1 MEDSI
6 SISNHQSKP
15 IPYQMNPMMKNG
27 ILRVS
32 LILIAVFGTSGF
44 SAYDLLKKLAHTEA
58 PAEMKAIPIPADV
71 TKIGDALLAVYAGEM
86 VPSGDKDP
94 VIDDVSPREGQ
105 PGTLVTVTG
114 RGFGATQGINA
125 VSLNLTEA
133 QPLVEV
139 LEWSDTRIRF
149 TVPIHCTSGDVN
161 VVLWDY
167 LRTEITPNGSFRSVT
182 RNPRASKGIA
192 FEVLGQEENI
202 KLGHAIFFGWTQL
215 NEQAS
220 SKLNIPR
227 TKIAGD
233 PLRWKKYGFLPRAN
247 EVDEG
252 EADRFSMKTPIVGV
266 RLQQGM
272 DGQLR
277 VGYSCAFCHTG
288 RDPANGK
295 IVPGL
300 PSSTLQFGK
309 LIATADNLPEDMRQ
323 QAERWPPGTADLS
336 FRFFPDGVENPTA
349 IMLAR
354 GIHGMRLWSSAGIP
368 MPEYQRHS
376 NAWLMQGSPYMAT
389 LKISVSLC
397 CYLTTLKPIRNPN
410 VDLAKAEFGRK
421 VFFEARCNTCHD
433 PCLGLYTN
441 QRVIPFDAIGSNGP
455 PTNRMRDSGGIRV
468 TTLMSLYATAPYLH
482 DQSVPT
488 LDDLLNPA
496 RLVPTQPIYH
506 KPVTSGPAH
515 PFVITDERMRH
526 ALVEFLNSI

>member
-1 MEDSI
+1 
-6 SISNHQSKP
+6 
-15 IPYQMNPMMKNG
+15 MMKNQA
-27 ILRVS
+27 LRVS
-32 LILIAVFGTSGF
+32 LMLMVIFGASGF
-44 SAYDLLKKLAHTEA
+44 RTADLIKKLAHPEA
-58 PAEMKAIPIPADV
+58 PAEMKTIPIPADV
-71 TKIGDALLAVYAGEM
+71 SMIGDAILDVYAKEM

-94 VIDDVSPREGQ
+94 VIVDVSPRMGQ
-105 PGTLVTVTG
+105 PNTIVTVTG
-114 RGFGATQGINA
+114 RGFGASQGLNG

-149 TVPIHCTSGDVN
+149 TVPIHCTSGDIN

-182 RNPRASKGIA
+182 RNPRASNGIP

-233 PLRWKKYGFLPRAN
+233 PLRWQKYGFLPRAN

-266 RLQQGM
+266 RLQQGV
-272 DGQLR
+272 DGQFR

-288 RDPANGK
+288 RDPANGR
-295 IVPGL
+295 IVAGL
-300 PSSTLQFGK
+300 PSSTLHFGK
-309 LIATADNLPEDMRQ
+309 LIATADNLPEDMKQ

-389 LKISVSLC
+389 LKISMSLC
-397 CYLTTLKPIRNPN
+397 CYLTTLKPIKNPN
-410 VDLAKAEFGRK
+410 VDQAKAGFGRK

-433 PCLGLYTN
+433 PSLGLYTN
-441 QRVIPFDAIGSNGP
+441 QRVIPFDAIGSNAP
-455 PTNRMRDSGGIRV
+455 PTNRMKDSGGVRV

-496 RLVPTQPIYH
+496 RLVPGSPIYH
-506 KPVTSGPAH
+506 KPVTTGPAH
-515 PFVITDERMRH
+515 PFVITNTEMRN
-526 ALVEFLNSI
+526 ALVEFLKSI

>member
-1 MEDSI
+1 
-6 SISNHQSKP
+6 
-15 IPYQMNPMMKNG
+15 MMKN
-27 ILRVS
+27 RVLHLA
-32 LILIAVFGTSGF
+32 LILVVIFGTSGF
-44 SAYDLLKKLAHTEA
+44 SAYNLLKKLAHPEV
-58 PAEMKAIPIPADV
+58 PAAMRSIPIPTDV
-71 TKIGDALLAVYAGEM
+71 TKIGDALLAVYASEM

-94 VIDDVSPREGQ
+94 VIEDVSPREGQ
-105 PGTLVTVTG
+105 PSTIVTVTG
-114 RGFGATQGINA
+114 HGFGAAQGLNA
-125 VSLNLTEA
+125 VSVNLTEA

-139 LEWSDTRIRF
+139 LEWSDAKIRF
-149 TVPIHCTSGDVN
+149 MVPIHCTSGDVN

-167 LRTEITPNGSFRSVT
+167 LRTEITPNGSFRLVT
-182 RNPRASKGIA
+182 RNPRASNGIP
-192 FEVLGQEENI
+192 FQVLGQEENI

-233 PLRWKKYGFLPRAN
+233 PMRWEKYGFLPRAN

-252 EADRFSMKTPIVGV
+252 EADRFSMKTPIIGV

-288 RDPANGK
+288 RDPANGR

-309 LIATADNLPEDMRQ
+309 LIATADNLPADMRQ

-336 FRFFPDGVENPTA
+336 FRFFPDGIENPTA

-389 LKISVSLC
+389 LKVSTALC

-410 VDLAKAEFGRK
+410 VDQTKVEFGRK

-433 PCLGLYTN
+433 PSLGLYTN

-455 PTNRMRDSGGIRV
+455 STNRMKDSGGIRV

-496 RLVPTQPIYH
+496 RLVPGSAIYH
-506 KPVTSGPAH
+506 QPVTTGPAH
-515 PFVITDERMRH
+515 PFVIPDEPMRH

>member
-1 MEDSI
+1 MLK
-6 SISNHQSKP
+6 NQS
-15 IPYQMNPMMKNG
+15 
-27 ILRVS
+27 LRVS
-32 LILIAVFGTSGF
+32 LMLMVIFGASGF
-44 SAYDLLKKLAHTEA
+44 RAADLIKNLTHPEV
-58 PAEMKAIPIPADV
+58 PAEMKPIPIPADV
-71 TKIGDALLAVYAGEM
+71 SMIGDALLDVYAKEM

-94 VIDDVSPREGQ
+94 VIGNVSPREGQ
-105 PGTLVTVTG
+105 PSTIVTVTG
-114 RGFGATQGINA
+114 RGFGASQGLNA

-182 RNPRASKGIA
+182 RNPRASNGIP

-202 KLGHAIFFGWTQL
+202 NLGHAIFFGWTQL

-233 PLRWKKYGFLPRAN
+233 PKRWQKYGFLPRAN

-266 RLQQGM
+266 RLQQGV
-272 DGQLR
+272 DGQFR

-288 RDPANGK
+288 RDPANGR

-309 LIATADNLPEDMRQ
+309 LIATADNLPEDMKQ

-354 GIHGMRLWSSAGIP
+354 GIHGMRLWSSAGVP

-389 LKISVSLC
+389 LKVSMSLC
-397 CYLTTLKPIRNPN
+397 CYLTTLKPIKNPN
-410 VDLAKAEFGRK
+410 VDQAKAGFGRK

-455 PTNRMRDSGGIRV
+455 PTNRMKDSGGIRV

-488 LDDLLNPA
+488 IDDLLNPA
-496 RLVPTQPIYH
+496 RLMPGSAIYH
-506 KPVTSGPAH
+506 KPVTTGPAH
-515 PFVITDERMRH
+515 PFVITDEQMRH

>member
-1 MEDSI
+1 MY
-6 SISNHQSKP
+6 
-15 IPYQMNPMMKNG
+15 YQIMTKKRTIHIAWMMA
-27 ILRVS
+27 V
-32 LILIAVFGTSGF
+32 VFGTTGF
-44 SAYDLLKKLAHTEA
+44 RAADLIKKLIHSDV
-58 PAEMKAIPIPADV
+58 PAEMRAIALPADV
-71 TKIGDALLAVYAGEM
+71 TRIGDAILDAYASEM

-94 VIDDVSPREGQ
+94 VIGDVIPREGP
-105 PGTLVTVTG
+105 PGTVVTVTG
-114 RGFGATQGINA
+114 HGFGTTQGINA

-139 LEWSDTRIRF
+139 LEWNDTKIRF

-182 RNPRASKGIA
+182 RNPRASNGIA
-192 FEVLGQEENI
+192 FTVLGQEENI

-227 TKIAGD
+227 GKIAGD
-233 PLRWKKYGFLPRAN
+233 PMRWKKYGFLPRAN

-252 EADRFSMKTPIVGV
+252 ESDRFSMKTPIVGV

-288 RDPANGK
+288 RDPATGK

-300 PSSTLQFGK
+300 PSSALQFGK

-397 CYLTTLKPIRNPN
+397 CYLTTLKPIKNPK
-410 VDLAKAEFGRK
+410 VDRVQAEFGRK
-421 VFFEARCNTCHD
+421 VFVEARCNTCHD

-455 PTNRMRDSGGIRV
+455 PTNRMKDSGGIRV

-482 DQSVPT
+482 DQSVPS
-488 LDDLLNPA
+488 LDDLLNPD
-496 RLVPTQPIYH
+496 RLVPSSAIYR
-506 KPVTSGPAH
+506 KPVTTGSAH
-515 PFVITDERMRH
+515 PFVIRDEQMRR

>member
-1 MEDSI
+1 MT
-6 SISNHQSKP
+6 NNRALQVAWV
-15 IPYQMNPMMKNG
+15 M
-27 ILRVS
+27 
-32 LILIAVFGTSGF
+32 AVAFGTSGF
-44 SAYDLLKKLAHTEA
+44 RPIDMIKKLILPEA
-58 PAEMKAIPIPADV
+58 PAEMRAIPLPADV
-71 TKIGDALLAVYAGEM
+71 ARIGDAIVDAYASEM

-94 VIDDVSPREGQ
+94 VIAGVNPREGA
-105 PGTLVTVTG
+105 PGTVVSVTG
-114 RGFGATQGINA
+114 QGFGTAQGLNA
-125 VSLNLTEA
+125 VSINLTEA

-139 LEWSDTRIRF
+139 LEWSDTKIRF

-167 LRTEITPNGSFRSVT
+167 LRTEITPNGSFRTVT
-182 RNPRASKGIA
+182 RNPRASKGVA
-192 FEVLGQEENI
+192 FQVLGQEENI
-202 KLGHAIFFGWTQL
+202 KLGQAIFFGWTQL

-252 EADRFSMKTPIVGV
+252 EADRFSLKTPIVGV
-266 RLQQGM
+266 RLQHGI
-272 DGQLR
+272 DGQFR

-288 RDPANGK
+288 RDPATGK

-309 LIATADNLPEDMRQ
+309 LIATADNLPKDMRL

-389 LKISVSLC
+389 LKVSLSLC
-397 CYLTTLKPIRNPN
+397 CYLTTLKPLKNPN
-410 VDLAKAEFGRK
+410 VDVAQAELGRK
-421 VFFEARCNTCHD
+421 VFFEARCDTCHD
-433 PCLGLYTN
+433 PSLGLYTN
-441 QRVIPFDAIGSNGP
+441 QRVIPFDAMGSNGP
-455 PTNRMRDSGGIRV
+455 STNRMKDSGGMRV

-488 LDDLLNPA
+488 LDDLLNPD
-496 RLVPTQPIYH
+496 RLTPTSPIYR
-506 KPVTSGPAH
+506 KPVTPGPAH
-515 PFVITDERMRH
+515 PFVIRDKQMRR

>member
-1 MEDSI
+1 MGDASDGGDGQTTI
-6 SISNHQSKP
+6 SYLTN
-15 IPYQMNPMMKNG
+15 YMMNN
-27 ILRVS
+27 RVVRVA
-32 LILIAVFGTSGF
+32 LILGVIFATSGF
-44 SAYDLLKKLAHTEA
+44 RASDLIKKLSPPEA
-58 PAEMKAIPIPADV
+58 PTPMPVIAIPADV
-71 TKIGDALLAVYAGEM
+71 TKIGDAILAVYAGEM
-86 VPSGDKDP
+86 IPSGNKDP

-105 PGTLVTVTG
+105 PGTVVTVTG
-114 RGFGATQGINA
+114 HGFGPTQGLNA

-139 LEWSDTRIRF
+139 LEWSDTKIRF
-149 TVPIHCTSGDVN
+149 MVPIHCTSGDVN

-167 LRTEITPNGSFRSVT
+167 LRTEMTPNGSFRPVT
-182 RNPRASKGIA
+182 RNPRASKG
-192 FEVLGQEENI
+192 FPFQVLGQEENI

-220 SKLNIPR
+220 SRLQIPR
-227 TKIAGD
+227 AKIAVD
-233 PLRWKKYGFLPRAN
+233 PARWQKYGFLPRAN

-309 LIATADNLPEDMRQ
+309 LIATAENLPEDMRQ
-323 QAERWPPGTADLS
+323 QALRWPPGTADLS
-336 FRFFPDGVENPTA
+336 FRYFPDGIENPLA
-349 IMLAR
+349 IMQAR
-354 GIHGMRLWSSAGIP
+354 GIQGMRLWSSAGVP

-376 NAWLMQGSPYMAT
+376 NAWLMQGSPFMAT
-389 LKISVSLC
+389 LKVSVSLC
-397 CYLTTLKPIRNPN
+397 CYLTTLKPIKNPN
-410 VDLAKAEFGRK
+410 VDLAKVEFGRK
-421 VFFEARCNTCHD
+421 VFFAARCNTCHD
-433 PCLGLYTN
+433 PGLGLYTN

-455 PTNRMRDSGGIRV
+455 ASNRMQDSGGIRV
-468 TTLMSLYATAPYLH
+468 TSLMSLYATAPYLH
-482 DQSVPT
+482 DHSVET
-488 LDDLLNPA
+488 LDALLNPA
-496 RLVPTQPIYH
+496 RLMPGSPAYR
-506 KPVTSGPAH
+506 KPVTPGPAH
-515 PFVITDERMRH
+515 PWVIEDEPMRR

>member
-1 MEDSI
+1 MI
-6 SISNHQSKP
+6 
-15 IPYQMNPMMKNG
+15 KNRV
-27 ILRVS
+27 LRVS
-32 LILIAVFGTSGF
+32 LILGVILGTSGF
-44 SAYDLLKKLAHTEA
+44 SASDLLKKLTRPEV
-58 PAEMKAIPIPADV
+58 PAEMRTIPIPADV
-71 TKIGDALLAVYAGEM
+71 TRIGDAILDVYASEM
-86 VPSGDKDP
+86 VPSGAKDP
-94 VIDDVSPREGQ
+94 VIGDVSPREGP
-105 PGTLVTVTG
+105 PGTVVTVTG
-114 RGFGATQGINA
+114 RGFGATQGLNA

-139 LEWSDTRIRF
+139 LEWSDTTIRF
-149 TVPIHCTSGDVN
+149 TVPVHCTSGDVN

-167 LRTEITPNGSFRSVT
+167 LRTESTPNGSFRSVT
-182 RNPRASKGIA
+182 RNPRASKGMP
-192 FEVLGQEENI
+192 FQVLGQEENI
-202 KLGHAIFFGWTQL
+202 KLGHSIFFGWSQL

-220 SKLNIPR
+220 SRLNIPR
-227 TKIAGD
+227 TQIAGD
-233 PLRWKKYGFLPRAN
+233 PLRWQKYGFLPRGN

-252 EADRFSMKTPIVGV
+252 EADRFSIKTPIVGV

-288 RDPANGK
+288 RDPANGQ

-300 PSSTLQFGK
+300 PSSTLRFGK

-323 QAERWPPGTADLS
+323 QAERWPAGTADLS

-354 GIHGMRLWSSAGIP
+354 GVHGMRLWSSAGVP

-389 LKISVSLC
+389 LKVSVSLC
-397 CYLTTLKPIRNPN
+397 CYLTTLKPIKNPK
-410 VDLAKAEFGRK
+410 VDVARAEFGRK

-455 PTNRMRDSGGIRV
+455 PTNRMKDSGGIRV
-468 TTLMSLYATAPYLH
+468 TTLMSIYATAPYLH

-488 LDDLLNPA
+488 LDDLLNPV
-496 RLVPTQPIYH
+496 RLVPASAIYH
-506 KPVTSGPAH
+506 KPVTTGPAH
-515 PFVITDERMRH
+515 PFVITDKQMRL

>member
-1 MEDSI
+1 
-6 SISNHQSKP
+6 
-15 IPYQMNPMMKNG
+15 MKNNRA
-27 ILRVS
+27 IQLALMMVV
-32 LILIAVFGTSGF
+32 IFGNSGF
-44 SAYDLLKKLAHTEA
+44 RPIDLIKKLIYPEA
-58 PAEMKAIPIPADV
+58 PAKMPAIQLPTDV
-71 TKIGDALLAVYAGEM
+71 TKIGDAILDAYASEM

-94 VIDDVSPREGQ
+94 VIGDVNPREGP
-105 PGTLVTVTG
+105 PGTVVSVTG
-114 RGFGATQGINA
+114 HGFGSAQGLNA
-125 VSLNLTEA
+125 VSINLTEA
-133 QPLVEV
+133 QPMVEV
-139 LEWSDTRIRF
+139 LEWSDSKIRF

-167 LRTEITPNGSFRSVT
+167 LRTEITPNGSFRTVT

-192 FEVLGQEENI
+192 FQVLGQEENI

-233 PLRWKKYGFLPRAN
+233 PMRWQKYGFLPRAN

-266 RLQQGM
+266 RLQHGM
-272 DGQLR
+272 DGQFR

-288 RDPANGK
+288 RDPATGK

-309 LIATADNLPEDMRQ
+309 LIATADNLPEDMRL

-389 LKISVSLC
+389 LKISLSLC
-397 CYLTTLKPIRNPN
+397 CYLTTLKPIKNPN
-410 VDLAKAEFGRK
+410 VDPVQAEFGRK
-421 VFFEARCNTCHD
+421 VFFEARCDTCHD
-433 PCLGLYTN
+433 PSLGLYTN
-441 QRVIPFDAIGSNGP
+441 QRVIPFDALGSNGP
-455 PTNRMRDSGGIRV
+455 PTNRMKDSGGIRV

-496 RLVPTQPIYH
+496 RLVPASAIYR
-506 KPVTSGPAH
+506 KPVTIGPAH
-515 PFVITDERMRH
+515 PFVIRDDQMRR